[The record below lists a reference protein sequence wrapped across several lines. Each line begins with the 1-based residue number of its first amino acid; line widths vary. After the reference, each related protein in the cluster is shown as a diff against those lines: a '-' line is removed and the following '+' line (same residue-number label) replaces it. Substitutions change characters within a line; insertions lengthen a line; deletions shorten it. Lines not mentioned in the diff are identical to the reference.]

1 MFKSLIAKVKAVMQ
15 KMGLIKSI
23 KSVSDIQA
31 LPVDDGFYELIETVW
46 LPLYQGYL
54 AKYKDEPFHEVEY
67 MTIEGGKQNRRM
79 HTLGMPKIVSKEM
92 ASLIFNEKCKINIS
106 DESLSEVIE
115 DVFKYNKFY
124 KLFQD
129 RLEHMFAL
137 GGLAIKAY
145 IETDRTKQKKIK
157 IGYATADCF
166 IPLTYSNDD
175 ITEGVFLNVTRKGD
189 KWYTRLEWHTW
200 DGPKY
205 IIENQLF
212 ESDKS
217 SQMGVKIPLGTL
229 YPGLEKRI
237 EFKGLSRPLFI
248 YIKPNIANNVDLQSP
263 LGISLYANAIDTIKA
278 LDTAFD
284 SYHREFKL
292 GKKRII
298 VPHTAVRTIVDRETE
313 EVHRYFDANDEVYE
327 AFNFEDLDKQ
337 QIVDNSIELR
347 VEEHIKAI
355 QSLLDILALQTGFS
369 PGAFSFDGQGV
380 KTATEVVSENSKT
393 YQTKNSHE
401 NVIEEGIIN
410 LVISI
415 CELAKLF
422 NVFKVPEKYEVTV
435 DFDDSIAEDR
445 DANAT
450 YYLKLRNGGLIPKY
464 MALMRIL
471 KVPEEQAK
479 QIIQEAQEEAA
490 TDLPDVD
497 QLYSGGA

>member
-15 KMGLIKSI
+15 KMGLIKNI
-23 KSVSDIQA
+23 KSVSNIQA
-31 LPVDDGFYELIETVW
+31 LPVDDDFYQLIENVW

-54 AKYKDEPFHEVEY
+54 EKYKDESYHKVEY
-67 MTIEGGKQNRRM
+67 TTIGGGRRTRRM

-106 DESLSEVIE
+106 DESLSDDIE
-115 DVFKYNKFY
+115 GVFKYNKFY
-124 KLFQD
+124 KLFQNH
-129 RLEHMFAL
+129 LEYMFAL
-137 GGLAIKAY
+137 GGIVLKTY
-145 IETDRTKQKKIK
+145 VEEDRTGQKRVKIS
-157 IGYATADCF
+157 YVTAECF
-166 IPLTYSNDD
+166 IPLAYSNDD
-175 ITEGVFLNVTRKGD
+175 ITEGVFLTVSKKGD
-189 KWYTRLEWHTW
+189 KWYTLLEWHQWEGKT
-200 DGPKY
+200 Y
-205 IIENQLF
+205 VIRNQLF
-212 ESDKS
+212 QSEDNNE
-217 SQMGVKIPLGTL
+217 LGTEVTLETL
-229 YPGLEKRI
+229 YPDLAKMATI
-237 EFKGLSRPLFI
+237 KGLSRPLFV
-248 YIKPNIANNVDLQSP
+248 YIKPNIANNIDLQSP

-298 VPHTAVRTIVDRETE
+298 VPHTAVRTVVDRETE

-355 QSLLDILALQTGFS
+355 QSLLDVLAMQTGFS
-369 PGAFSFDGQGV
+369 PGVFSFDGQGV

-410 LVISI
+410 LVTSI
-415 CELAKLF
+415 CEIATLY

-450 YYLKLRNGGLIPKY
+450 YYLKIMNNQLIPKY

-479 QIIQEAQEEAA
+479 QIIQEAKEEAA

-497 QLYSGGA
+497 QLYGGGA